1 MLEVNLFADGCGGQ
15 NRNTIVFTMLLHTIT
30 NAKNLKYISLSFFET
45 NHGQNEGDSTHS
57 SIARA
62 MSLVGDITIPSEL
75 PPIFKL
81 ARRAQPYKVMVMSSH
96 NFFDYKLLSEK
107 IRLNSTRKFQTGENV
122 DWTKVKEVKVEKRNP
137 TQFLIK
143 NSHLSDSYFILRLK
157 RNSLGAI
164 AEPLQR
170 LKGPIKLLKD
180 KYLNL
185 LSLCTGNKPV
195 VKDPIFQKFYKDL
208 PHED

>member
-1 MLEVNLFADGCGGQ
+1 
-15 NRNTIVFTMLLHTIT
+15 MLLHTIT

-107 IRLNSTRKFQTGENV
+107 IRLKSTRKKKQVRIWTGP
-122 DWTKVKEVKVEKRNP
+122 K
-137 TQFLIK
+137 
-143 NSHLSDSYFILRLK
+143 LK
-157 RNSLGAI
+157 
-164 AEPLQR
+164 
-170 LKGPIKLLKD
+170 K
-180 KYLNL
+180 
-185 LSLCTGNKPV
+185 
-195 VKDPIFQKFYKDL
+195 
-208 PHED
+208 